1 MQGMS
6 GKRGYARRDVHPLPL
21 EVGQL
26 PFDEVVVAGTL
37 LLLRVDGAHFLGGGS
52 ASSHIS

>member
-6 GKRGYARRDVHPLPL
+6 GKRGYVRRDVHPLPL